1 MKILITEGQ
10 LRDIISEARGVID
23 TRGKLGDKFQIT
35 SSGNYYVIMSNM
47 GNMLMIDEVDYIKIG
62 DNTIHDIEKSDVSDL
77 ESVYN
82 IGKYINGELYDK
94 IPDEFKSGGKI
105 SMNHNDNISA
115 VLYVNV
121 KKKTIQNVTGYEY
134 VKDGYKDY
142 KYKTSEYY
150 NPTMVKK
157 VIKDLLSIG
166 YIDGKYKYIDVNQE
180 DSTDNP
186 TEYNEKEQY
195 LYHGT
200 TKSNGDRILKIGL
213 RPKDTEDGKT
223 LFRGNSSTLVGYTDK
238 NVYLSPS
245 LDVAKQYAYRQSK
258 YNNDEP
264 VVLKI
269 QIPDIS
275 NLVLDDDNIIKK
287 IGKVIYEELNKR
299 IVVGEKNKFG
309 YPEFYKTDWTGNEPI
324 SKNLITYVNLL
335 WRSNFSSLIE
345 NGEFGTYTDLLQDS
359 YIRMRPEELS
369 EFRNKLPDSFY
380 VWLKD
385 LVIGEYN
392 GIKNEYYR
400 KHLYNS
406 STHSIAYKGSIP
418 PKFIQIIPVTYKL
431 KKDN

>member
-1 MKILITEGQ
+1 MRILITEGQ
-10 LRDIISEARGVID
+10 LRDILSEARGVID
-23 TRGKLGDKFQIT
+23 TRGKLGDNFQIT
-35 SSGNYYVIMSNM
+35 STGNYYVIMSNM
-47 GNMLMIDEVDYIKIG
+47 GNILMVDEVDYIKIR
-62 DNTIHDIEKSDVSDL
+62 DNTIHDIEKKDVSDRD
-77 ESVYN
+77 SVDN
-82 IGKYINGELYDK
+82 IVRKIKGELYDR
-94 IPDEFKSGGKI
+94 IPDEFKSGEEINI
-105 SMNHNDNISA
+105 SHNDNIGA

-142 KYKTSEYY
+142 KYKTTEYF

-157 VIKDLLSIG
+157 LIKDLLSIG
-166 YIDGKYKYIDVNQE
+166 YIDGKYKYVDVNQE
-180 DSTDNP
+180 DKTDNP

-200 TKSNGDRILKIGL
+200 TKSNSDRILRIGL
-213 RPKDTEDGKT
+213 RPKDTEEVKT
-223 LFRGNSSTLVGYTDK
+223 LFRGNSSTLIGYTDK

-258 YNNDEP
+258 FNHDEP

-269 QIPDIS
+269 QIPNIS
-275 NLVLDDDNIIKK
+275 QLVLDDDNIVKK
-287 IGKVIYEELNKR
+287 IRSVVYNELNKH
-299 IVVGEKNKFG
+299 IVVAEKNESG
-309 YPEFYKTDWTGNEPI
+309 YPESYKTDWTGDELI
-324 SKNLITYVNLL
+324 SKYFNTYVNIL
-335 WRSNFSSLIE
+335 WRSNFGSLIE
-345 NGEFGTYTDLLQDS
+345 NGEFTTYTNLLHDS
-359 YIRMRPEELS
+359 YIRISNKELE

-392 GIKNEYYR
+392 KIKNEYYR

-406 STHSIAYKGSIP
+406 STHSIAYKGNIP
-418 PKFIQIIPVTYKL
+418 PKFIQIVPVEYKL